1 MSSLMMNISTGFILL
16 ALGAWFSTLITRQY
30 IGRRL
35 FVTAVLIVSLI
46 VPVVDGNLWLW
57 INGAVGELSIMSMIL
72 LAGFILRSLAGRGF
86 LLPSTRRH
94 LYFFILLTGA
104 LLFPATLGLT
114 QFDPYVLG
122 YGFEISLL
130 LLSFS
135 ILYWIFK
142 QRQLAM
148 ILWVVVAA
156 GEAGI
161 LFSQNTWDY
170 LIDPLLWLVSPF
182 LLLALLLDKRK
193 ANSSSRV
200 ENL

>member
-1 MSSLMMNISTGFILL
+1 MSSLMVNISTGFILL

-30 IGRRL
+30 IRRRL
-35 FVTAVLIVSLI
+35 FVTVVLIVSLI
-46 VPVVDGNLWLW
+46 IPVVDSNLWLW
-57 INGAVGELSIMSMIL
+57 INGTVGELSIMSLIL

-86 LLPSTRRH
+86 LLSSTRRH

-142 QRQLAM
+142 QQQLAM
-148 ILWVVVAA
+148 ILWGVVAA

-170 LIDPLLWLVSPF
+170 LIDPLLWLGSPF

-193 ANSSSRV
+193 ANSLSRV